1 MTIKYEAVAYDLG
14 KFTDSLDGEV
24 YRIQMS
30 YEPLDSQTVIYTA
43 KEYVDPKL
51 DSLEMVLIPNHKLD
65 QLIKAL
71 LEIRIMASDSG
82 TI

>member
-30 YEPLDSQTVIYTA
+30 YDPIDSQTVIHTT